1 MMKYRKKPVVIEAVQ
16 LKVDNFD
23 AVCDFMGE
31 TPIPKHN
38 PDFGVD
44 EHGNTNEPYLG
55 VYIETLEG
63 KMLANYGDY
72 IIKGVNGEFYPC
84 KPDIFEKTYVKE
96 PDTFLDRLY
105 IEDSDLTEKYEK
117 CSAFVDSDKFRE
129 IIKEDYP
136 AFLLYLQREAMGSYL
151 GTLHNRIE
159 YANGAKTKPNT
170 KYNFGEAIQ
179 ALKFGLAIRRKGWNG
194 KGLFVIKQVPA
205 HIESGI
211 IPKMQSLPQ
220 SAKDLIMK
228 GKGFIDYT
236 SQCLIYNENTGRA
249 DSWVPSISDVFAED
263 WEIVE

>member
-1 MMKYRKKPVVIEAVQ
+1 MNRYVKKPIAIEAV
-16 LKVDNFD
+16 KWKGFNNDEIKDFAGDNVKIEVIREGD
-23 AVCDFMGE
+23 ADNG
-31 TPIPKHN
+31 IPPSVN
-38 PDFGVD
+38 CS
-44 EHGNTNEPYLG
+44 
-55 VYIETLEG
+55 IETLEG
-63 KMLANYGDY
+63 VMTANVGDY

-84 KPDIFEKTYVKE
+84 KSDIFEKTYVKE

-129 IIKEDYP
+129 TIKEDYP

-159 YANGAKTKPNT
+159 YANGSKTKPDT
-170 KYNFGEAIQ
+170 KYGFGEAII
-179 ALKFGLAIRRKGWNG
+179 ALKFGLAIRRDGWNG
-194 KGLFVIKQVPA
+194 KGLMVFKQVPT
-205 HIESGI
+205 HIEGDI

-220 SAKDLIMK
+220 SAKDLILE
-228 GKGFIDYT
+228 GNGFIDYT

-263 WEIVE
+263 WEIVR